1 MCIFTD
7 PKHKTN
13 TKVPIYCTE
22 TQSKQKSA
30 LLLHWNTKQS
40 KCIIYCTVTQINQKV
55 HYLLHCNTKQPISAL
70 FTALKHKTIKKCI
83 IYCTETKSK
92 HKVHYLLQVETQK
105 QSKSTLFTPRRNTK
119 TTKKC
124 TIYCIQKHK
133 TNKLITYWLEKSHL
147 LRFCLFGVFL
157 GKDFNWGLNQ
167 RLYL

>member
-13 TKVPIYCTE
+13 AKVPIYCTE

-30 LLLHWNTKQS
+30 LLLHLNTKQS
-40 KCIIYCTVTQINQKV
+40 K
-55 HYLLHCNTKQPISAL
+55 SAL
-70 FTALKHKTIKKCI
+70 FTALKQ
-83 IYCTETKSK
+83 KSK

-105 QSKSTLFTPRRNTK
+105 QSTSTLFTPRRNTK

-133 TNKLITYWLEKSHL
+133 TNKLITY
-147 LRFCLFGVFL
+147 
-157 GKDFNWGLNQ
+157 
-167 RLYL
+167 

>member
-1 MCIFTD
+1 MI
-7 PKHKTN
+7 
-13 TKVPIYCTE
+13 V
-22 TQSKQKSA
+22 SKNY
-30 LLLHWNTKQS
+30 LLHWNTKQTKMCAYLLTRNTKQTQ
-40 KCIIYCTVTQINQKV
+40 KCLFTALKHKANKKV
-55 HYLLHCNTKQPISAL
+55 HYLLHCNTKQPKNALLLHWNTKQSKSAL
-70 FTALKHKTIKKCI
+70 FTALKQ
-83 IYCTETKSK
+83 KSK

-105 QSKSTLFTPRRNTK
+105 QSTSTLFTPRRNTK

-157 GKDFNWGLNQ
+157 GTDFNWGLNQ